1 MGWELVNVMSIRFA
15 WLSKNDVVII
25 PGQGVIWEGL
35 RIF

>member
-1 MGWELVNVMSIRFA
+1 MGRGPVNVMSISFA
-15 WLSKNDVVII
+15 WLSKNDAVII